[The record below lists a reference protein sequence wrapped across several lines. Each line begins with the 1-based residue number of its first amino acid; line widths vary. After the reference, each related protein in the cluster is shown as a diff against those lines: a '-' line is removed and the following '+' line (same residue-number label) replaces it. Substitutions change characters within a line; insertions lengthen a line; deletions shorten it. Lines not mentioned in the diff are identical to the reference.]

1 MVYRSRELLF
11 LRMPKRSRFSRQI
24 IIVVSIFLLAVN
36 GCLGVI
42 LIAQSKNALQSML
55 RERMLDLANSAAA
68 LLDGDVLESLTKEDE
83 QTKPYQDSLAIL
95 RAFQE
100 QVELRYIYG
109 IRDMGDGTF
118 TFTIDPTV
126 EDPGEFGEPIM
137 YTDALYQASLG
148 IPSVDKVPYK
158 DKWGRFYSAYSPV
171 FDSAGKVGGI
181 VAIDIDADWYERQ
194 LRRHIYTIL
203 IVFAVALIAG
213 GVIVFLI
220 NSSFKRRF
228 GLLNSEI
235 SSLTDDVEELA
246 SELSLASVRYHD
258 GEKNE
263 DASKFEEA
271 VNTSGDD
278 FEQLESR
285 LKFVQKELQQYII
298 DAHELSFTDTLTGS
312 GNRNSYI
319 ETEKRL
325 NALIKAGK
333 GSFLLGVFDIN
344 GLKTSN
350 DVFGHEY
357 GDLLIITAAEVL
369 KETFGFENLFRIG
382 GDEFVTI
389 LEPAPAESVEEF
401 FKTIDAKIALRN
413 EEVDEFKTK
422 APLTIS
428 KGASTYIK
436 GRDLDVKSVFRRADK
451 GMYEDKANYYKTHD
465 RRSN

>member
-1 MVYRSRELLF
+1 MFRRN
-11 LRMPKRSRFSRQI
+11 KFSRRI
-24 IIVVSIFLLAVN
+24 IIIVSIFLLGVN
-36 GCLGVI
+36 GFLSVI
-42 LIAQSKNALQSML
+42 LISQSKNALLSMM
-55 RERMLDLANSAAA
+55 RERMLDISNSAAA

-83 QTKPYQDSLAIL
+83 QTAPYQESLAIL

-126 EDPGEFGEPIM
+126 EDPGVFGEPIM

-171 FDSAGKVGGI
+171 FNSAGKVAGI
-181 VAIDIDADWYERQ
+181 IAVDIDADWYERQ

-220 NSSFKRRF
+220 NGSFKRRF
-228 GLLNSEI
+228 GLLNTEI
-235 SSLTDDVEELA
+235 NSLTNDVEELA
-246 SELSLASVRYHD
+246 SELRLASVRYHD
-258 GEKNE
+258 GKQHENLHYDE
-263 DASKFEEA
+263 SSNNSK
-271 VNTSGDD
+271 DD

-285 LKFVQKELQQYII
+285 LKFVQKELQQYIL
-298 DAHELSFTDTLTGS
+298 DAHELSFTDTLTGA

-325 NALIKAGK
+325 DDLIAKGK
-333 GSFLLGVFDIN
+333 GSFLLAVFDIN

-357 GDLLIITAAEVL
+357 GDLLIITAAEIL
-369 KETFGFENLFRIG
+369 KDAVGFENLYRIG
-382 GDEFVTI
+382 GDEFVAI
-389 LEPAPAESVEEF
+389 LEPVPQESIEVLF
-401 FKTIDAKIALRN
+401 SSIDSKISFRN
-413 EEVDEFKTK
+413 EEVEEFRTK
-422 APLTIS
+422 APLAVS
-428 KGASTYIK
+428 KGASIFIRGK
-436 GRDLDVKSVFRRADK
+436 DPDVKSVFRRADK
-451 GMYEDKANYYKTHD
+451 AMYTDKTIYYQTHD

>member
-1 MVYRSRELLF
+1 
-11 LRMPKRSRFSRQI
+11 MPKRSRFSRQI

-55 RERMLDLANSAAA
+55 HKRMLDLSNSAAA

-171 FDSAGKVGGI
+171 FNSAGKVAGI

-235 SSLTDDVEELA
+235 SSLTDDVEEFA

-258 GEKNE
+258 GTKQ
-263 DASKFEEA
+263 EETVLYDEEVYA
-271 VNTSGDD
+271 SGDD

-422 APLTIS
+422 APLAIS

>member
-1 MVYRSRELLF
+1 
-11 LRMPKRSRFSRQI
+11 MPKRSRFSRQI

-55 RERMLDLANSAAA
+55 RERMLDLSNSAAA

-126 EDPGEFGEPIM
+126 EDPGVFGEPIM

-422 APLTIS
+422 APLAIS